1 MDSEC
6 TNDQCRSQIK
16 NSHLPKGEDMV
27 ISTLKNHANILLV
40 TAIVFALLLLG
51 LSISL
56 FGEDST
62 NPEYDNADILTITTA
77 DPE

>member
-1 MDSEC
+1 
-6 TNDQCRSQIK
+6 
-16 NSHLPKGEDMV
+16 MV